1 MPNRFVIA
9 ESCLRTLLVFW
20 NEISSALPESCASN
34 RLGAGFHLSCDQ
46 LIIFSHR
53 WVYRVLIEIIE
64 SVAIRYRNLIK
75 RVKYTLHY
83 LNNKKCFFIIFFI

>member
-1 MPNRFVIA
+1 
-9 ESCLRTLLVFW
+9 
-20 NEISSALPESCASN
+20 
-34 RLGAGFHLSCDQ
+34 
-46 LIIFSHR
+46 
-53 WVYRVLIEIIE
+53 VLIEIIE